1 MDKKTRDHLIMKYAP
16 LVKIVV
22 GRITSRLPLN
32 VADRED
38 LVHVG
43 IIGLMSALEKFDK
56 NRNVQ
61 FETYAR
67 FRIRGAVLDEL
78 RERDWVPRSIR
89 SKDSKLEEAFAALK
103 KSLKRVPDDLEV
115 ARYLNVSL
123 DEYFKMLDDAR
134 YISIISSEDLPTEY
148 LETVDHYEMLEAVEQ
163 GNALEQMAKG
173 ETRDLLKK
181 AIENL
186 PGKERMVLTLY
197 YYEELNMKEIGK
209 VLELTESRVCQLHSQ
224 AILRLRGTMK
234 DLR

>member
-1 MDKKTRDHLIMKYAP
+1 MQYAP
-16 LVKIVV
+16 LVKLVV
-22 GRITSRLPLN
+22 GRITAKLPLN
-32 VADRED
+32 AIDRED

-43 IIGLMSALEKFDK
+43 IIGLMSALEKFDR

-89 SKDSKLEEAFAALK
+89 SKDNQLEEAFAALK
-103 KSLKRVPDDLEV
+103 KTLKRIPEDHEV
-115 ARYLNVSL
+115 AGYLNVSL
-123 DEYFKMLDDAR
+123 QDYFKMLDDAR
-134 YISIISSEDLPTEY
+134 YISIISSEDLPPEY
-148 LETVDHYEMLEAVEQ
+148 LENTEHYEMLQTIEQ
-163 GNALEQMAKG
+163 GNALEQMAKT

-181 AIENL
+181 AIDKL
-186 PGKERMVLTLY
+186 PAKERMVLSLY
-197 YYEELNMKEIGK
+197 YYDELNMKEIGK

-224 AILRLRGTMK
+224 AVLRLRSMVN